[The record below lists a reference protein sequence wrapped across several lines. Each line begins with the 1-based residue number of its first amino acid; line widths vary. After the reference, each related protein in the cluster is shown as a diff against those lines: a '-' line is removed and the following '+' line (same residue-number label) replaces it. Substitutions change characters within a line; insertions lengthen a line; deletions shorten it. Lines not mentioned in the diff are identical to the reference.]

1 MQQIIGQ
8 SSNFLSTFQ
17 DKYLKPTL
25 LDLST
30 LSWLSN
36 LNVALYINNLLLFFI
51 YMHYI
56 KEKQN
61 NLRSHQTSIKS

>member
-8 SSNFLSTFQ
+8 SSNFPSTFQ

-25 LDLST
+25 LNLST
-30 LSWLSN
+30 LLWQRN
-36 LNVALYINNLLLFFI
+36 KVVALYFNTLFFVFF
-51 YMHYI
+51 MHYI